1 MPIDPLTGEEF
12 LRVVGRRQPAP
23 VGEPPSAEA
32 RQALAS
38 LVQYRTRA
46 PKGIFI
52 YRNHEEMDADRMK
65 WTVEAIV
72 AQARG
77 EREADE

>member
-23 VGEPPSAEA
+23 VGELPSAET

-46 PKGIFI
+46 PKGVFI
-52 YRNHEEMDADRMK
+52 YRCHADMDADRMK

-72 AQARG
+72 AQARAESG
-77 EREADE
+77 ADE